1 VTGTRRWTVTDGRE
15 MVGHVELADD
25 GIFIA
30 VDAAGRVLG
39 RFDSRLE
46 AFRALDIPRERT
58 RNVSAS

>member
-1 VTGTRRWTVTDGRE
+1 

-58 RNVSAS
+58 RNGSAS